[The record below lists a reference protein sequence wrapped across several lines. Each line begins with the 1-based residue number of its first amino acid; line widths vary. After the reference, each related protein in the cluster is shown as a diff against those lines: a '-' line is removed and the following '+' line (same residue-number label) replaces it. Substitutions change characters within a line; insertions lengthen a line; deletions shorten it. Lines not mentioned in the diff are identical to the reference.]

1 MKLLLMVT
9 TVLEAVVGLGL
20 FVFPAALVPVLL
32 GAPVDTPAGMAVSRL
47 AGAAI
52 IAIAICCWQAR
63 NSEHSG
69 AGLGVVTA
77 LLFYNVA
84 AAAVLVYAGVRLGLQ
99 SPYIWPTIVMHSAM
113 ALWCAA
119 VVWFAMRKQQASA
132 ADGE

>member
-9 TVLEAVVGLGL
+9 TVVEGAVGLGL
-20 FVFPAALVPVLL
+20 FVMPAVLVPMLL
-32 GAPVDTPAGMAVSRL
+32 GSPIDTPTGMVAARL

-52 IAIAICCWQAR
+52 LALAVCCWQAR

-77 LLFYNVA
+77 MLFYNVA

-99 SPYIWPTIVMHSAM
+99 SPYIWPIIVLHSVM